1 MSCKVH
7 PLFVCNSF
15 PNSTIFE
22 PWSISRAA
30 WSFKVNKIMLLL
42 PTTFFTGSLEPSGQL
57 VPCLPWR
64 YLGSLRSALCWPP
77 ISPSLL
83 VTVMYSA
90 INHVYN
96 FSISPNLSLNLLY
109 LLLLSSSLSTPVTT
123 SPSIALLWLALFIL
137 EFSAQAS
144 SLPETSWDRGPYL
157 IGS

>member
-96 FSISPNLSLNLLY
+96 FSISPKLVTESPLSTTPF
-109 LLLLSSSLSTPVTT
+109 LLSIYPSYHFTIH
-123 SPSIALLWLALFIL
+123 SPSLISSVHFGI
-137 EFSAQAS
+137 FSS
-144 SLPETSWDRGPYL
+144 SVFPSGNFLR
-157 IGS
+157 